1 MSIAF
6 IVEGIPDAAVCS
18 YLAKRIEPELV
29 VKAFPLGK
37 KPDLIKNCGQTAKD
51 LLADG
56 YDRVIIVWDLHPAEW
71 GEQGRTTKRR
81 KKKKKSSCREDCENI
96 TAKL

>member
-56 YDRVIIVWDLHPAEW
+56 YDRVVIVWDLHPRRM
-71 GEQGRTTKRR
+71 GRTG
-81 KKKKKSSCREDCENI
+81 
-96 TAKL
+96 